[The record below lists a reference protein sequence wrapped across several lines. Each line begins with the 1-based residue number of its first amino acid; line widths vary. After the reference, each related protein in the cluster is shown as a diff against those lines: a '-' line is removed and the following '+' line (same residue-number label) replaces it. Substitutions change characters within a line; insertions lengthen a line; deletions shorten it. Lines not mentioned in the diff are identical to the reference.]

1 VNRAAYR
8 LKPWNEV
15 VSPHDDIVSGDLE
28 MATYAADLGGVD
40 RGDANVPKVYRDA
53 REFFRTT
60 YPTRNLRRLL
70 TDVLE
75 VLSGGSGDRVIQL
88 RTPFGG
94 GKTHALLALYH
105 LLKSR
110 AAIDRRDLEGL
121 RDPGPGRVAV
131 LSGIDL
137 DPLTSRRV
145 GNLEIRTLWGE
156 LGYRLGGDAGYE
168 IVRAHDEK
176 GSAPAGNVL
185 RPLLGDQPT
194 LILLDEVLVYAERSG
209 GRSGTD
215 PMRRQVLVFLQTLTE
230 VVRGLPNAAMVYSLQ
245 ASVHEAAGDEALLQE
260 LDHLV
265 ARVNAIREPVSDDEV
280 MRVVQRR
287 LFPTFGDQSTHV
299 EVAKE
304 VAAAYAITYRNVR
317 ETFAKTESER
327 RAAGKDSERFEQ
339 RVLDCYPFHPELLD
353 LMYHRWGSL
362 PSYQRTRGA
371 LQFLASTVH
380 ALWQGARSPQLLIG
394 PGEVALEDEQVRT
407 TFFSQVG
414 ERERYSS
421 VLAADVTGGEAR
433 SKEVDRRIGNDS
445 PKYAS
450 MQVGTRCATGIMLYS
465 FGAREGEERGVLEA
479 DLVEGLASPDLDR
492 NVITTCLHDLREE
505 LLYLHHTGRRYRF
518 EPKANLN
525 LLIAEES
532 KKWDSPEIMAHIRRE
547 LERSLSAASRSV
559 VLWPPDPGAVPDGD
573 PVFRVVYLA
582 PEWAERDEPEVN
594 QHAAKLLEWKGAS
607 RREFLNSLAFAVPGR
622 AALDRARAAARLWL
636 AVDSLLSEVK
646 AKRLSIDAEQVDELK
661 ARLSASAAE
670 LAGGLERLYELVLVP
685 VEAPEGDEGGK
696 PFAFD
701 SVDLRAQ
708 LSAGRTVHDRIRD
721 GLRKHVFE
729 SLTPARLVSLIKLGE
744 ERNHVGADELEAWFF
759 KFLRFP
765 KLVDEQPLRA
775 AIAKGTADVLG
786 YVSAAR
792 VEDGRV
798 VVSRTELV
806 RFGSAAPIDEIDL
819 GPGCFVVSPQLAQSL
834 QGRPAPATDKERETT
849 PSGAEPDAGR
859 RVGSGTPSTA
869 KVLRMTFQASAAQL
883 FRILPALQNLAD
895 RSAKF
900 SVRAEVEA
908 VGKEPFDPT
917 WLRNAVNEHMDEAGV
932 DSESRLE

>member
-1 VNRAAYR
+1 MNRAAYR

-15 VSPHDDIVSGDLE
+15 VTPHDDIVSGDLE

-40 RGDANVPKVYRDA
+40 RRDSNVPKVYRDA
-53 REFFRTT
+53 REFFRTK

-70 TDVLE
+70 ADILGVLG
-75 VLSGGSGDRVIQL
+75 GGSGDRVIQL

-105 LLKSR
+105 LIQSR
-110 AAIDRRDLEGL
+110 PAIDRRDLEGL
-121 RDPGPGRVAV
+121 PDPGPGRVAV

-137 DPLTSRRV
+137 DPLTPRRV
-145 GNLEIRTLWGE
+145 GDLQIQTLWGE
-156 LGYRLGGDAGYE
+156 LGHRLGGDAGYE
-168 IVRAHDEK
+168 MVRAHDEK

-185 RPLLGDQPT
+185 RPLLGDEPV
-194 LILLDEVLVYAERSG
+194 LILLDEVLVYAERAG

-215 PMRRQVLVFLQTLTE
+215 PMRRQVLVFLQALTE
-230 VVRGLPNAAMVYSLQ
+230 VVRNLPNAAMVYSLQ

-265 ARVNAIREPVSDDEV
+265 ARVNAVREPVSDDEV

-287 LFPTFGDQSTHV
+287 LFPTFGDQPVHQ
-299 EVAKE
+299 EVAHE
-304 VAAAYAITYRNVR
+304 VAEAYAITYRNVR
-317 ETFAKTESER
+317 EAFAKTEYER

-339 RVLDCYPFHPELLD
+339 RILDSYPFHPALLD

-371 LQFLASTVH
+371 LQFLARTVH
-380 ALWQGARSPQLLIG
+380 ALWHGSRSPQMLIG

-407 TFFSQVG
+407 AFFSQVG

-433 SKEVDRRIGNDS
+433 SKEVDRRIGTDS

-450 MQVGTRCATGIMLYS
+450 LQVGTRCATGIMLFS

-479 DLVEGLASPDLDR
+479 DLIEALASPELDR

-525 LLIAEES
+525 LLISEES
-532 KKWDSPEIMAHIRRE
+532 KKWDSPEIISHIRGE

-559 VLWPPDPGAVPDGD
+559 VLWPPDSAAVPDRE
-573 PVFRVVYLA
+573 PVFRVVYLG
-582 PEWAERDEPEVN
+582 PEWAELDESEVSDSVG
-594 QHAAKLLEWKGAS
+594 KLLEWKGAS

-622 AALDRARAAARLWL
+622 AALDRARTAARLWL
-636 AVDSLLSEVK
+636 AVDSLLGEVK
-646 AKRLSIDAEQVDELK
+646 SKRLTIDTEQVDELK

-670 LAGGLERLYELVLVP
+670 MAGALERLYELVLVP
-685 VEAPEGDEGGK
+685 VAAAKGDEGGK

-708 LSAGRTVHDRIRD
+708 LSAGRRVHDRIRD

-729 SLTPARLVSLIKLGE
+729 SLTSARLVSLLALGK
-744 ERNHVGADELEAWFF
+744 ERDHVPAQELAEWFF
-759 KFLRFP
+759 KFLHFP
-765 KLVDEQPLRA
+765 KLLDEQPLRG

-792 VEDGRV
+792 VDDERV
-798 VVSRTELV
+798 VPSRIELI
-806 RFGSAAPIDEIDL
+806 RFGSATPIDEIDL
-819 GPGCFVVSPQLAQSL
+819 GPGCYVLSPRLAESL
-834 QGRPAPATDKERETT
+834 RGEPPAVPDKASHMDLPGLEPGLPPAAK
-849 PSGAEPDAGR
+849 AG
-859 RVGSGTPSTA
+859 GPAKA
-869 KVLRMTFQASAAQL
+869 KVLRLSFRASAAQL
-883 FRILPALQNLAD
+883 FRIMPALQNLAD
-895 RSAKF
+895 RSVKF
-900 SVRAEVEA
+900 SLRAEVE
-908 VGKEPFDPT
+908 VEGKEPFDPV

-932 DSESRLE
+932 EAESTFE